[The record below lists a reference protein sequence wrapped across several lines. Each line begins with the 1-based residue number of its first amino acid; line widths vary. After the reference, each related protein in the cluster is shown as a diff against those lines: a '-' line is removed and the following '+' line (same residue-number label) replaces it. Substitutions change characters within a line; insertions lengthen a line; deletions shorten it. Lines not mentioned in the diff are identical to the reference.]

1 VDEVKGVR
9 SSRPYHSAVRDEQ
22 AAATRA
28 RVVAAANHCF
38 QELGWSGTTLAQ
50 IAARAGVTPQAVHL
64 SVGPKPAL
72 LMAALEHAVAGPR
85 GAEPS
90 IEREVFQDA
99 LAPGV
104 AVTNRARA
112 FAAATWAVHERAGA
126 LFAVL
131 AQAAQGDPRLQERR
145 TEIAA
150 RRFELCR
157 QLVLACPAGT
167 ADDVARVT
175 DLVFVLSSTSLHA
188 EFLNRSWGR
197 SDYEDWLTATLT
209 ALLDGQVQPLQ

>member
-1 VDEVKGVR
+1 VDEVKEVR
-9 SSRPYHSAVRDEQ
+9 SSRPYRSAVRDEQ

-28 RVVAAANHCF
+28 RVVEAANQCF

-50 IAARAGVTPQAVHL
+50 IATRAGVTPQAVHL
-64 SVGPKPAL
+64 SVGPKRAL

-85 GAEPS
+85 GAEPA
-90 IEREVFQDA
+90 IEREVFQEA
-99 LAPGV
+99 LAPGIP
-104 AVTNRARA
+104 VTDRARA

-126 LFAVL
+126 LFGVL
-131 AQAAQGDPRLQERR
+131 AQAAQGDAGLQERR

-157 QLVLACPAGT
+157 ELVRASRAGT
-167 ADDVARVT
+167 AAEVARVT

-188 EFLNRSWGR
+188 EFLNRGWAR
-197 SDYEDWLTATLT
+197 SDYEDWLSDTLT
-209 ALLDGQVQPLQ
+209 ALLDDQSRAP